1 MRFLRNH
8 QGFSV
13 VELLVSAG
21 LAALI
26 IGMSSIPIIQMRGL
40 EKKVEFVSSLDIAHQ
55 LALQK
60 ARNGTFLKAAL
71 GIAPGNA
78 VDKCYGGR
86 GVGCAAY
93 AKDGA
98 LIESGSSFK
107 KSASDSSNIVTSEV
121 RATVACTATKCTTV
135 SINVSTRQPEGTHN
149 NVAPGWMPKPLVA
162 NFSVPA
168 AALASRQEID
178 FSHCKHPTTGERYV
192 ITGIN
197 YETLRADCEP
207 FTGMKTCDDMTGSGP
222 MASFGGSVTAA
233 NCQPAVNSTCPS
245 GMSQVGMINGQ
256 AVCAPPEMDCVDPL
270 SSNCTTGTTV
280 CTPNWQP
287 LASTKCLGEDFTQS
301 DSNNC
306 PASTTQTARGTNAL
320 RCAPSTCNYTG
331 TLKWPD
337 ATNGPCEVAVTN
349 LSADAGTS
357 AWAGNA
363 KPGFYGSFTVA
374 CQDNAPAAS
383 TYNFAAA
390 AKTCE
395 AVMCSDVP
403 VTANWSTTGWN
414 SALPIAGVD
423 SVGPWACAGP
433 VTTTQTAPAG
443 VPAPTAGQLLA
454 VEATATARAV
464 ASNTNPGITSGGLT
478 MTCSD
483 SAPGNPAP
491 HAGVLNI
498 SGVSCVSSAAPGCP
512 AVAARSC
519 SDNFRDFGLEH
530 NTGALPASLV
540 GQVMARDDFAFTD
553 SVCDKGFASLISDC
567 TCLPAGT
574 WSCVQRGSPIPP
586 SGDCSIQWYVKP
598 FGPTN
603 DTELAP
609 GASRVF
615 GSSIGFTYKGASL
628 VYEDMGAG
636 NKKYTCPL
644 APACPAGQIM
654 GYRWT
659 VSFMQA
665 PDTVT
670 WDAIGGTNLF
680 AATEAEL
687 TTAFWDACNAFVGGM
702 TTKRKCELEKEPA
715 QMCGVPT
722 SGSVPSTPTIPPAA
736 KCWEGAGV
744 YTKRGLPSGACEDP
758 VVAGFTG
765 VQFKTFD
772 ACVDT
777 AQSYPPGMSGLWYS
791 GTCFGGPTRMCREV
805 SVADASTCSDRV
817 SLAAPSGGTWKFAGS
832 GCTDMFPDPGPY
844 CSVVDED
851 KPCPTLGSRCRI
863 PQGFGD
869 GSCADG
875 MMIHLQCR

>member
-1 MRFLRNH
+1 MPILEWGIVMRLVRNH

-60 ARNGTFLKAAL
+60 ARNGTFLKTAL

-93 AKDGA
+93 AKDSA

-107 KSASDSSNIVTSEV
+107 KSAGDSSNIVTSEV
-121 RATVACTATKCTTV
+121 RATVACSATKCTTV
-135 SINVSTRQPEGTHN
+135 SINVSTRQPEGTNN
-149 NVAPGWMPKPLVA
+149 NVAPGWMPKPLIA

-168 AALASRQEID
+168 AALARRQEID

-207 FTGMKTCDDMTGSGP
+207 FTGMKTCEDIAGSGP

-270 SSNCTTGTTV
+270 SSNCTTATTV

-287 LASTKCLGEDFTQS
+287 LASTKCLGEDFTQT

-306 PASTTQTARGTNAL
+306 PASTTQTATGANAA
-320 RCAPSTCNYTG
+320 RCAPSTCNFTG

-337 ATNGPCEVAVTN
+337 ATNGPCEVAVAN
-349 LSADAGTS
+349 LSADAGNS

-395 AVMCSDVP
+395 AVMCSGVP
-403 VTANWSTTGWN
+403 ATANWSTTGWN

-423 SVGPWACAGP
+423 SIGPWACSGP
-433 VTTTQTAPAG
+433 VTTIQTPPAG
-443 VPAPTAGQLLA
+443 VPAPAAGQLLA
-454 VEATATARAV
+454 VEATAAARAV

-478 MTCSD
+478 MTCQD

-498 SGVSCVSSAAPGCP
+498 SGVSCVS
-512 AVAARSC
+512 
-519 SDNFRDFGLEH
+519 
-530 NTGALPASLV
+530 
-540 GQVMARDDFAFTD
+540 
-553 SVCDKGFASLISDC
+553 
-567 TCLPAGT
+567 
-574 WSCVQRGSPIPP
+574 PIPP
-586 SGDCSIQWYVKP
+586 SGDCTIQWYVKP

-609 GASRVF
+609 GASRTF

-636 NKKYTCPL
+636 NQKYTCPL
-644 APACPAGQIM
+644 APACPAGQMM

-670 WDAIGGTNLF
+670 WDAIGGTSLF

-687 TTAFWDACNAFVGGM
+687 TTAFWDACNAFVAGM
-702 TTKRKCELEKEPA
+702 TTKRKCELEKEAA
-715 QMCGVPT
+715 QMCGVPS
-722 SGSVPSTPTIPPAA
+722 SGSVPSEPTVPPAAA
-736 KCWEGAGV
+736 KCWEGGGV
-744 YTKRGLPSGACEDP
+744 LTRRGLPAGDCEDP
-758 VVAGFTG
+758 SVAGFTG
-765 VQFKTFD
+765 VKFKTFD
-772 ACVDT
+772 ACVDS

-791 GTCFGGPTRMCREV
+791 STCPGGPTGMCREV
-805 SVADASTCSDRV
+805 SVADASTCSDRI
-817 SLAAPSGGTWKFAGS
+817 SLAVPPGGTWKFAGS

-851 KPCPTLGSRCRI
+851 KPCPTLGSRCRV

-869 GSCADG
+869 SSCADG